1 MNSIDSG
8 LSSFIDT
15 DSCDTMWVMNSSLS
29 PQSGAAWLTV
39 MGESDPSL
47 APALARSLAE
57 QVSQLRSSG
66 KFSEGDQATIQRLSF
81 SVTREGFKTTPERM
95 EMLRRLCQ
103 LYSAD
108 VRPQPP
114 TSHRRIIGPVIVL
127 AKRILQPVVQ
137 GLLGQFLKNQ
147 SDFNATTI
155 SLLTDLCNEG
165 DSAERR

>member
-1 MNSIDSG
+1 MNSTDSG
-8 LSSFIDT
+8 LLSFIVT
-15 DSCDTMWVMNSSLS
+15 VSCDTVWAMNSSLS
-29 PQSGAAWLTV
+29 PQGGAAWLTV
-39 MGESDPSL
+39 TGEPDPS
-47 APALARSLAE
+47 LARSLAD
-57 QVSQLRSSG
+57 QVNQLRSSG
-66 KFSEGDQATIQRLSF
+66 KFSEGEQAAIQRLSF

-108 VRPQPP
+108 VRPLPP
-114 TSHRRIIGPVIVL
+114 TSHRRIVGPVIVL

-165 DSAERR
+165 DSADRR